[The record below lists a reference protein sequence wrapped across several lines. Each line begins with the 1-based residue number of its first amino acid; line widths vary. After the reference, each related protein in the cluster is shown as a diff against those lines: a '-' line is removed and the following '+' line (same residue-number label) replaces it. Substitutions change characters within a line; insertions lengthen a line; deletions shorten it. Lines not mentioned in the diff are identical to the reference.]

1 MAFDLQRVLRALL
14 FASPGSLSVKDIQTV
29 FTRFHEEAAALPLL
43 ALGGAEPAEE
53 TTATAAPLAVA
64 DVPSLVTASQIREA
78 MEAISAQLEASHEVY
93 RVQETHTGWRFVTAS
108 ESAEWVRL
116 LRNQPKPLKLTQS
129 ALETLA
135 IIAYRQPVTRAEI
148 ETIRGVSVESP
159 VNRLLERD
167 LIKITGRADLPGR
180 PIQYGTTDVF
190 FEFIGLRSLDE
201 LPASDVLSTREIDE
215 WLKRANDPHAVSDG
229 SVGLDTESGDEE
241 AGLQLAAART
251 DAKSRVE
258 PARAPAAEAD
268 GDAGSASSVP
278 AS

>member
-1 MAFDLQRVLRALL
+1 MAFDLPRTLKALL

-29 FTRFHEEAAALPLL
+29 FTRFHEEASSQASASPE
-43 ALGGAEPAEE
+43 GAEAAEE
-53 TTATAAPLAVA
+53 SAAPAPLPV

-78 MEAISAQLEASHEVY
+78 MEAIGAQIEAANEVY
-93 RVQETHTGWRFVTAS
+93 RLQETHSGWRLVTSADA
-108 ESAEWVRL
+108 AEWVRL

-180 PIQYGTTDVF
+180 PIQYGTTETF
-190 FEFIGLRSLDE
+190 FGFVGVRTLDE

-215 WLKRANDPHAVSDG
+215 WLKRASDPQAVGDREI
-229 SVGLDTESGDEE
+229 GLDTESGDESADLE
-241 AGLQLAAART
+241 MVAARG
-251 DAKSRVE
+251 
-258 PARAPAAEAD
+258 APANATPGAAPDEA
-268 GDAGSASSVP
+268 APPP
-278 AS
+278 ATES